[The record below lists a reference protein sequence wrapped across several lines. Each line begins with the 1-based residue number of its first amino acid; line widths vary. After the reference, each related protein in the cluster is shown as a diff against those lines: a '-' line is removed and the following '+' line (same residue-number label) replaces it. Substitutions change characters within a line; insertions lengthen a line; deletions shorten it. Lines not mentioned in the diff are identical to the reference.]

1 MTKTRVGTGAG
12 SDPQQRPQNAPQE
25 APQGDPRDE
34 HGLRNRVVVLTGA
47 TRGIGRGLARHLGTH
62 GAKLALTGRNPDR
75 LAATSAELTALGVD
89 HLTMACDVAD
99 RDAAVELARRTA
111 DRFGRIDG
119 LVANAQT
126 FRPVTPLEAVTESD
140 MDLLFGT
147 GPKGTLW
154 SMQAVFPYMR
164 DAGHGRI
171 VTMGSAVGM
180 TGGAGYGPY
189 SASKEAVRS
198 LTRTA
203 AREWARHG
211 ITVNCVCPASAAHR
225 RPPADDP
232 ERRAV
237 FDAMYAQ
244 HPMGRDGD
252 PERDI
257 APPVVFLLSDA
268 SRYITGETF
277 MVDGGGQMRA

>member
-1 MTKTRVGTGAG
+1 MTGSSTDIGSGSGVEDGVRGHVVIVTGA
-12 SDPQQRPQNAPQE
+12 S
-25 APQGDPRDE
+25 
-34 HGLRNRVVVLTGA
+34 
-47 TRGIGRGLARHLGTH
+47 RGIGRGLARHLGAR
-62 GAKLALTGRNPDR
+62 GARLAITGRNPKR
-75 LAATSAELTALGVD
+75 LADASAELDALGVE
-89 HLTMACDVAD
+89 HLAIACDVAD
-99 RDAAVELARRTA
+99 RDAAIDLARRTHE
-111 DRFGRIDG
+111 RFGRIDG
-119 LVANAQT
+119 LVANAQS
-126 FRPVTPLEAVTESD
+126 FRPVTAIEDVTGSD
-140 MDLLFGT
+140 MDLLFDT

-154 SMQAVFPYMR
+154 SMQAVFPYLR
-164 DAGHGRI
+164 DAGRGRI

-232 ERRAV
+232 DRRAV

-252 PERDI
+252 PDTDI

>member
-1 MTKTRVGTGAG
+1 MNGAQEPVDAGIRGHVVIVTGA
-12 SDPQQRPQNAPQE
+12 S
-25 APQGDPRDE
+25 
-34 HGLRNRVVVLTGA
+34 
-47 TRGIGRGLARHLGTH
+47 RGIGRGLARHLGRR
-62 GAKLALTGRNPDR
+62 GARLAITGRKPER
-75 LAATSAELTALGVD
+75 LAAVSAELDELGIE
-89 HLTMACDVAD
+89 HLAVAGNVAD
-99 RDAAVELARRTA
+99 REAAVDLARQVHE
-111 DRFGRIDG
+111 RFGRIDG
-119 LVANAQT
+119 LVANAQS
-126 FRPVTPLEAVTESD
+126 FRPVMALEDVRESD
-140 MDLLFGT
+140 MDLLFDT

-154 SMQAVFPYMR
+154 AMQAVFPYMK
-164 DAGHGRI
+164 DAGRGRI

-180 TGGAGYGPY
+180 SGGAGYGPY

-203 AREWARHG
+203 GREWGQYG

-225 RPPADDP
+225 MPPADDP

-244 HPMGRDGD
+244 HPMRRDGD

-257 APPVVFLLSDA
+257 APPVLFLLSDA
-268 SRYITGETF
+268 AQYITGETF

>member
-1 MTKTRVGTGAG
+1 M
-12 SDPQQRPQNAPQE
+12 SLEPE
-25 APQGDPRDE
+25 QGVRD
-34 HGLRNRVVVLTGA
+34 RVVVVTGA
-47 TRGIGRGLARHLGTH
+47 TRGIGRGIARHLGAR
-62 GAKLALTGRNPDR
+62 GARLVITGRSTRR
-75 LAATSAELTALGVD
+75 LAEASAELDKLGVD
-89 HLTMACDVAD
+89 HLAVACDVAD
-99 RDAAVELARRTA
+99 RAATVDLAARA
-111 DRFGRIDG
+111 FDRFGRIDG
-119 LVANAQT
+119 LVANAQS
-126 FRPVTPLEAVTESD
+126 FRPVMPLEDVRESD

-164 DAGHGRI
+164 DAGRGRI

-189 SASKEAVRS
+189 SASKEAIRS

-211 ITVNCVCPASAAHR
+211 VTVNCVCPASAAHR
-225 RPPADDP
+225 RPPADQPD
-232 ERRAV
+232 RRAV

-252 PERDI
+252 PDADI
-257 APPVVFLLSDA
+257 APPVLFLLSDA
-268 SRYITGETF
+268 SQYITGETF